1 MEWLDGY
8 LKKFYRRL
16 KPPEWPEPG
25 TDEYADYRDDWA
37 YALRGH
43 NVTEEEADE
52 VLMRLRQDPP
62 QWLREHLP
70 KFMASVEAIRRERL
84 AKGQADDRDT
94 AQAAS
99 RGCPHCAGSGQAI
112 VFDRDYDGRH
122 VVERECHVHGEAKVI
137 PYAMTVSAHCV
148 CAMGR
153 WMRGRIRDLDVL
165 ARTPDFADVLAGRS
179 RWLAQDP
186 TRDEDGEYAWDFVRR
201 RRELAAKIT
210 AQPAAPAPGRRRGG

>member
-1 MEWLDGY
+1 MGIEWLDGF
-8 LKKFYRRL
+8 LKKFVRRL

-25 TDEYADYRDDWA
+25 TDEYTDYRDDWA

-70 KFMASVEAIRRERL
+70 KFLACVTAIRQERT

-94 AQAAS
+94 AFEAS
-99 RGCPHCAGSGQAI
+99 KGCPHCHGHGLATI
-112 VFDRDYDGRH
+112 FHPDYVGDALLVRPEMEGR
-122 VVERECHVHGEAKVI
+122 ER
-137 PYAMTVSAHCV
+137 YAVARRSAHCV

-153 WMRGRIRDLDVL
+153 WMRSKTRDLDVL
-165 ARTPDFADVLAGRS
+165 SKIPDLTDILAGRS
-179 RWLAQDP
+179 RWLAADP
-186 TRDEDGEYAWDFVRR
+186 TRDEAGEYRPPRR
-201 RRELAAKIT
+201 AVAELAESMRA
-210 AQPAAPAPGRRRGG
+210 R